1 MGNKTIR
8 NVGLLS
14 AVMTL
19 VLLGATIWE
28 MLGAGDGPAPI
39 RFEPYLWIAFF
50 LLSLL
55 AIRVAAILEIQSAE
69 IAYLKRQLA
78 ERG

>member
-1 MGNKTIR
+1 MGNRTIR
-8 NVGLLS
+8 NVGLMS

-19 VLLGATIWE
+19 VLLGATVWE
-28 MLGAGDGPAPI
+28 MLGADSPAPI

-50 LLSLL
+50 LVSLL
-55 AIRVAAILEIQSAE
+55 AIRVAAILEIQSSE
-69 IAYLKRQLA
+69 IANVKRQLA